1 MRILAVHDTVQSG
14 QATRACRGAV
24 GTRPV
29 VTPLAAVLGLQR
41 SAGNAAVS
49 NLMAFRAQGNG
60 APDQLTLQRCGAA
73 PCDCSDPER
82 VDYAERHPEQAEAE
96 PEIPGRDPQH
106 SVVQRCVENEQ
117 TVVAADDPVHVSL
130 RSKSRPRIQRFV
142 GNKAVATLI
151 EPVVQRGDPDSDSDE
166 LFAGA
171 EQIDA
176 RVDEVS
182 EILGTLYVSAAS
194 LSEGGASLQQIVDT
208 KLKIAAYEREDFLL
222 GRLRQAGEDS
232 AAKGTA
238 WDHDDGSIAS
248 EIQSIGI
255 VSASEAET
263 IEWIQQDE
271 VLAKRIKPS
280 QVTNIV
286 LKNPALFPMTQ
297 VKLYGKVESLLR
309 EKSRN
314 RRKRFESQVD
324 DLTKR
329 PVDQVITDFVP
340 LMTGRRRF
348 ERLAGAINI
357 HMLLDPVAPLAL
369 TTKTPD
375 VVIDQLEASITA
387 YSLDR
392 TRKTT
397 SDQLGVLYAPLVDWH
412 YHAFYNEMAHQ
423 MFMFGLA
430 LDKTLSRLNH
440 GGTPDVEADLL
451 RAYTSR
457 SPQVFNEEMEQG
469 FAEIYTSLKQKLDTW
484 VSGLRWDERI
494 IEGFG
499 LYDLGGKVG
508 TSLKS
513 MVSIE
518 AVALMV
524 GFIAFLVAVQ
534 AVPFANLVIDAILL
548 AIGGYDVLKGVAI
561 FAMYFDDA
569 IDAATFEG
577 LFRASKGLTGAE
589 DTVVDVLLTL
599 TALAGK
605 GALKGYARYRK
616 GAKFSSL
623 DDLARE
629 AVVKRNPEARQAM
642 KEAKK
647 VERDVEKWKR
657 SFDKSSRAT
666 KEVGVLKSA
675 ATKSGDHVV
684 KITESGKVRVCSY
697 PCAWLESRYVKELA
711 DDPALKADL
720 DRINTL
726 VDDAVARKDEAAVS
740 SALQEAVDLE
750 DKLRAK
756 RRPLLEWDPDSKRAI
771 AHQGVA
777 GEHLENI
784 LGRQLEPFDSKVHG
798 KTKAGDFIDPRTGH
812 TYDAL
817 GPPPAAKFKLAEFE
831 ASFVG
836 HLRKSGVTFV
846 FVDLSSLSGQ
856 QLKDARAMIKRVFAG
871 HSPPP
876 RLMVHP

>member
-1 MRILAVHDTVQSG
+1 MPERKRI
-14 QATRACRGAV
+14 
-24 GTRPV
+24 
-29 VTPLAAVLGLQR
+29 
-41 SAGNAAVS
+41 
-49 NLMAFRAQGNG
+49 
-60 APDQLTLQRCGAA
+60 AA
-73 PCDCSDPER
+73 PRPRRAPTNRRPAVVGADDLR
-82 VDYAERHPEQAEAE
+82 YLRLE
-96 PEIPGRDPQH
+96 PE
-106 SVVQRCVENEQ
+106 
-117 TVVAADDPVHVSL
+117 SL
-130 RSKSRPRIQRFV
+130 LLIQRFV
-142 GNKAVATLI
+142 GNRAVATLI
-151 EPVVQRGDPDSDSDE
+151 EPSVQRGDPDSDYIE
-166 LFAGA
+166 PFAGA
-171 EQIDA
+171 EQIDE
-176 RVDEVS
+176 RVDELS
-182 EILGTLYVSAAS
+182 KILGALSVSAAS
-194 LSEGGASLQQIVDT
+194 LAESGAPLQQVVDA
-208 KLKIAAYEREDFLL
+208 KLKIAAYMREDFLL

-238 WDHDDGSIAS
+238 WVHDDDSIAS
-248 EIQSIGI
+248 EIESIGI

-297 VKLYGKVESLLR
+297 VTLYGKVESLLR
-309 EKSRN
+309 EKARN
-314 RRKRFESQVD
+314 RRKQFDSQVD
-324 DLTKR
+324 GLTER
-329 PVDQVITDFVP
+329 PVDEVIPDFLP

-348 ERLAGAINI
+348 ERLAGAIDI
-357 HMLLDPVAPLAL
+357 HLLLDPVAPLAL
-369 TTKTPD
+369 TTRTPH
-375 VVIDQLEASITA
+375 VVIDQLEASITS

-397 SDQLGVLYAPLVDWH
+397 KDELGLLYAPLVDWH
-412 YHAFYNEMAHQ
+412 YYAFYAEMAHQ

-451 RAYTSR
+451 RAYTGR

-469 FAEIYTSLKQKLDTW
+469 FAEIYTSLEKKLDTW

-494 IEGFG
+494 IEGLG

-508 TSLKS
+508 TSLKA
-513 MVSIE
+513 MVSVE
-518 AVALMV
+518 AIALMV

-548 AIGGYDVLKGVAI
+548 AIGGYDVLKGIAI

-569 IDAATFEG
+569 IDATTFEG
-577 LFRASKGLTGAE
+577 LFSASKGLTGAE
-589 DTVVDVLLTL
+589 DTVIDVLLTL
-599 TALAGK
+599 TVLAGK
-605 GALKGYARYRK
+605 GALKGYAKYRK
-616 GAKFSSL
+616 GAKFGSL
-623 DDLARE
+623 DELARE
-629 AVVKRNPEARQAM
+629 TVVRRSPEAQQAM

-647 VERDVEKWKR
+647 AERDVEKWKR
-657 SFDKSSRAT
+657 SFDKSSPAT

-675 ATKSGDHVV
+675 ATKSGGHVV

-697 PCAWLESRYVKELA
+697 PCSWLESRYVKELV
-711 DDPALKADL
+711 DNPDLKADL
-720 DRINTL
+720 DRINAL
-726 VDDAVARKDEAAVS
+726 VDDAVARKDESAVS

-756 RRPLLEWDPDSKRAI
+756 RKPVLEWDPGQKRTI
-771 AHQGVA
+771 PHQGVA

-784 LGRQLEPFDSKVHG
+784 LSRQLEPFDSKVHG

-817 GPPPAAKFKLAEFE
+817 GPPPAAHFKLADFE
-831 ASFVG
+831 AAFVA
-836 HLRKSGVTFV
+836 HLLKKGVTFV

-856 QLKDARAMIKRVFAG
+856 QLKNARAMIKRVFAG

-876 RLMVHP
+876 KLIVHP